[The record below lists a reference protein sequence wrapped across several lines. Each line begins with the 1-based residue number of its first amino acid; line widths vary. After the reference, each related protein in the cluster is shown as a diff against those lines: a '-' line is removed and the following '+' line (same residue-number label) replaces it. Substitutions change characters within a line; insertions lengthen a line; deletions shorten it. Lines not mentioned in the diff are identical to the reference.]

1 MTTSI
6 GRAFSLSRI
15 PCALSFALGSSRTL
29 FESKVDP
36 VSQSTWSSEKA
47 PFGETHLHTVSSPGS
62 IFLLNTVS
70 QSINSNPHGKRSF
83 GPDHHGSG
91 TMRHNRPNRTTIAR
105 ATNFLSHTTRHCG
118 RNSVSQ
124 SHNVQIIIITPG
136 QCAMADQIDSPLP
149 GRVTQQKINLPPM
162 LQMRHHPC

>member
-1 MTTSI
+1 M
-6 GRAFSLSRI
+6 G
-15 PCALSFALGSSRTL
+15 
-29 FESKVDP
+29 ES
-36 VSQSTWSSEKA
+36 
-47 PFGETHLHTVSSPGS
+47 HLHTVSSPGS

-149 GRVTQQKINLPPM
+149 GRVTQQKINYRQCYKCATILVE
-162 LQMRHHPC
+162 QGSNPCFTQTTHTKMCSSHM